1 MTNITEPYSVPAT
14 LLEVTDTGV
23 SQTDKVLAPL
33 GLPSLRWRQMR
44 GKWVNKS
51 QRPSLRELEPQPL
64 KDAHVA
70 MPGTYD
76 SVLLRVVG
84 ELRRREN

>member
-1 MTNITEPYSVPAT
+1 MPGT
-14 LLEVTDTGV
+14 LLEVIDTGM

-51 QRPSLRELEPQPL
+51 QKLSLRELEPQRL
-64 KDAHVA
+64 KDAHVS
-70 MPGTYD
+70 MLPGTSD
-76 SVLLRVVG
+76 SVLLRGVG
-84 ELRRREN
+84 ELRCRGN